1 MNHSGDVAEQVV
13 RMTLEGTEVA
23 MKITGA
29 GAKQVAILLYA
40 ILKDQKKT
48 KGKTMLTNMLKS
60 GKELKVFAVR
70 DADLPKFCNEAKKY
84 GVLYSVLKDKDA
96 NDGITDI
103 MVRAEDAS
111 KINRIFERF
120 QLGAVDMCSVKDEI
134 QKQKNDFTL
143 EEPMRNDPVNP
154 TKVWEERSR
163 PSAPTSKTKG
173 KAESSS
179 VHERPSVKKELREIR
194 NQRKP
199 AAKHIP
205 SKERSFGHGK
215 R

>member
-134 QKQKNDFTL
+134 QNQKNDFTL
-143 EEPMRNDPVNP
+143 DEQSRNEQVNP
-154 TKVWEERSR
+154 TKVREEKSH
-163 PSAPTSKTKG
+163 PSAPTSKNKE

-179 VHERPSVKKELREIR
+179 VHEKPSVKKELREIR

-199 AAKHIP
+199 AIKYTP
-205 SKERSFGHGK
+205 KKERSIGHGK

>member
-29 GAKQVAILLYA
+29 GAKQVAILIYA
-40 ILKDQKKT
+40 ILRDQKKT
-48 KGKTMLTNMLKS
+48 KGKIMLTNMLKS
-60 GKELKVFAVR
+60 GKELKVFAVK
-70 DADLPKFCNEAKKY
+70 DVDLPVFCKEAKKY

-120 QLGAVDMCSVKDEI
+120 QLGAVDMCSVRDEI

-143 EEPMRNDPVNP
+143 EEPTRNEPANP
-154 TKVWEERSR
+154 TKVREERSR

-173 KAESSS
+173 KAENSS
-179 VHERPSVKKELREIR
+179 VHEKTSVKKELREIR
-194 NQRKP
+194 NQQRTKP
-199 AAKHIP
+199 IP
-205 SKERSFGHGK
+205 QKERSKSRGK